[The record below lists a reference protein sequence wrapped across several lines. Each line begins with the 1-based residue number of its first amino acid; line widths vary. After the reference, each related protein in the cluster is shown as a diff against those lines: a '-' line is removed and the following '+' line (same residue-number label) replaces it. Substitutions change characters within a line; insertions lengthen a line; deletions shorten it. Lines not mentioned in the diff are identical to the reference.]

1 MVSLSE
7 LNPVVRFFIWNE
19 YINVYYASVLLLKKS
34 MVKKFFKYINRWIL
48 WTVINGRKDAD
59 KEYI

>member
-19 YINVYYASVLLLKKS
+19 YTNVYYASVLLLKKQWLKS
-34 MVKKFFKYINRWIL
+34 FLNIL
-48 WTVINGRKDAD
+48 TDGFCGQ
-59 KEYI
+59 